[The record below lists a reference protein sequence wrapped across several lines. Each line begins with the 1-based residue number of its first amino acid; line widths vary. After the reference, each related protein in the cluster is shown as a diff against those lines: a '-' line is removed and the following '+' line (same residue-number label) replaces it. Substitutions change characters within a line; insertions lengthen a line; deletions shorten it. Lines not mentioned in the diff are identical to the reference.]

1 MEKIKSLICLLLA
14 IIVFYGCNSASNRKK
29 EIARDVTLSEFYAN
43 TEKSINTEAYV
54 MAEKIIER
62 HAELKHDPSTII
74 KQIIDTIGSNTHE
87 IYFYFSNDRLFQV
100 QNRII
105 NEKDKDISFMMFD
118 FDENNNCFSVYIK
131 ESEKD
136 NPCFYFFENDTVIM
150 HNNKLSKFLDDPL
163 IKKQIIKEAT
173 PVLDSTMKLF
183 PEFKYSFNWK

>member
-1 MEKIKSLICLLLA
+1 MEKIKSLLCLLLA

-29 EIARDVTLSEFYAN
+29 EKARDVTLSEFYAN

-62 HAELKHDPSTII
+62 QAELKNDPSTII
-74 KQIIDTIGSNTHE
+74 KQIIDTIGQNTHE
-87 IYFYFSNDRLFQV
+87 IYCYFSNDRLFQV

-105 NEKDKDISFMMFD
+105 NEKLKDISFMMFD

-136 NPCFYFFENDTVIM
+136 KSRFYIFENNTVIV
-150 HNNKLSKFLDDPL
+150 HNNKLSKFLDDPKV
-163 IKKQIIKEAT
+163 IKQIIKEAT